1 MERSVAKFLDSIDN
15 LDFSKE
21 YKVIYTM
28 KFFKTRLIARKQ
40 LQRDMERIN
49 FEDNNEI
56 YDTFKEENITVLIE
70 SISTGLKI
78 IQD

>member
-1 MERSVAKFLDSIDN
+1 MERSVAKFIDAIEN

-21 YKVIYTM
+21 YQVIYTM
-28 KFFKTRLIARKQ
+28 KIVKTRLIARKHFY
-40 LQRDMERIN
+40 RDMERIN

-56 YDTFKEENITVLIE
+56 HDTFKEENIIVLIE
-70 SISTGLKI
+70 SILTGLKI